1 MKNIINK
8 LLHSD
13 TLKKY
18 FEPELIFWLVAL
30 IYLSLLNVGNH
41 QHFNFCPLHN
51 LGIEWCPGCGL
62 GMSISYLLHGNLLQS
77 FQAHWLG
84 PIALI
89 IILYRIYQLIRNLI
103 LRNKIIEQ

>member
-1 MKNIINK
+1 
-8 LLHSD
+8 
-13 TLKKY
+13 
-18 FEPELIFWLVAL
+18 
-30 IYLSLLNVGNH
+30 
-41 QHFNFCPLHN
+41 
-51 LGIEWCPGCGL
+51 
-62 GMSISYLLHGNLLQS
+62 MSISYLLHGNLLQS